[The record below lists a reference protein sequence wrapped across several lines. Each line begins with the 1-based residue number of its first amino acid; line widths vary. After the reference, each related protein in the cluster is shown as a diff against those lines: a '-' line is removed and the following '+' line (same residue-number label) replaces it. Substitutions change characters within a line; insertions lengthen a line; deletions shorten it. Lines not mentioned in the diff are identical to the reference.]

1 MVVLP
6 RGRCWAASL
15 TLRSRWAAGR
25 VPRIAAGRPCA
36 GAAAGHT
43 HGRAGSAR
51 IEAGAEPRTGLVSFT
66 AVADVCCLQPYS
78 CRSGTCTYVAA

>member
-15 TLRSRWAAGR
+15 TLRSRWA
-25 VPRIAAGRPCA
+25 
-36 GAAAGHT
+36 GAAAGRT